1 MRKRPN
7 FSRFDARGV
16 TAELCKNISE
26 RWLKGIAETNPAILT
41 MFRDRDAKP
50 YRDLL
55 AWSGEFAGKYLTSAY
70 FVYLETG
77 DEALKEYVVGFID
90 RLLARQDEDG
100 YLGCYSRETRFTGS
114 LPQTPDKRPWT
125 WDCWAH
131 YHIMYGLLLW
141 NEETGNERYFKAVE
155 RMAALLM
162 NTFYNGKKNIVS
174 TGCSEM
180 NLAVYHVFGRLYNR
194 TGKEEYLAFAR
205 AAEADMGSGESGD
218 WLEWAARG
226 GRFCDC
232 RKPRWES
239 LHVVM
244 GFAEMYK
251 GTGERKYLAA
261 LKATVESILETD
273 VHNTGGFSTGEQAI
287 GTPYQNGVVETC
299 CVVAFDALVLELYR
313 LTGELSLVDFL
324 ETAHYNAAMGAV
336 SPSGAWA
343 TYDTPMEGE
352 KLANFHGCDFQSRP
366 GAPMLNCCSVNF
378 PRGVA
383 EMAEWAVTEDEKG
396 IYINNFEPCRL
407 VWAGGEIAISG
418 EYPFGNQVKI
428 SCRAE
433 RETRGIFVRVPSWS
447 KRTSLRLNGKES
459 ETGAGVYVRI
469 PNAGDAEICFDFSA
483 RFIAGKEAYAGKY
496 SVYQGPILFAYDLSL
511 NRAFSRLNGG
521 TGFTTAERL
530 AEMRVPAL
538 RFSDFENAEM
548 IRGEG
553 GRAEMRLPS
562 GVVLCDFY
570 RAGADGGLYK
580 TWLEIE

>member
-1 MRKRPN
+1 
-7 FSRFDARGV
+7 
-16 TAELCKNISE
+16 
-26 RWLKGIAETNPAILT
+26 
-41 MFRDRDAKP
+41 
-50 YRDLL
+50 
-55 AWSGEFAGKYLTSAY
+55 
-70 FVYLETG
+70 
-77 DEALKEYVVGFID
+77 
-90 RLLARQDEDG
+90 
-100 YLGCYSRETRFTGS
+100 
-114 LPQTPDKRPWT
+114 
-125 WDCWAH
+125 
-131 YHIMYGLLLW
+131 
-141 NEETGNERYFKAVE
+141 
-155 RMAALLM
+155 
-162 NTFYNGKKNIVS
+162 
-174 TGCSEM
+174 M

-383 EMAEWAVTEDEKG
+383 EMAEWAVSEDEKG

-407 VWAGGEIAISG
+407 VWASGEIAISG
-418 EYPFGNQVKI
+418 EYP
-428 SCRAE
+428 
-433 RETRGIFVRVPSWS
+433 
-447 KRTSLRLNGKES
+447 LGKES

-469 PNAGDAEICFDFSA
+469 PNAGDAEIRCDFSA

-511 NRAFSRLNGG
+511 NHAFSRLNGG

-553 GRAEMRLPS
+553 GRAELRLPS

-570 RAGADGGLYK
+570 HAGAEGGLYK